1 MYLLTVRAAVIVMAA
16 AFVAAV
22 AFALTLS
29 AGTVWQ
35 MAFLYSGGAFGLAIP
50 FFNAIVPPAVEGP
63 SSPQDKGPTP

>member
-16 AFVAAV
+16 AFVAAI

-35 MAFLYSGGAFGLAIP
+35 MASLYSGGAFGLAIP
-50 FFNAIVPPAVEGP
+50 FFNAIVPPTAESP
-63 SSPQDKGPTP
+63 SSPHDKSPNP